1 MKHQHSLTLCSLIFL
16 SSVARADVGY
26 ADVVVE
32 FHDGGNGTLSCAEG
46 QGGSFPPP
54 ASSPTCVPFSVVLG
68 SDPDVPTLS
77 NPADYLSIPMGSF
90 VTVGFTDE
98 IVTDGPGDDLFI
110 QEVGNASELA
120 DVYVSSLLST
130 NPADYVFLGQAN
142 GNSISSFDLGSI
154 GFLGPVSAVK
164 IVSLQNGGAPSA
176 PGFDLA
182 SVRALQ
188 FAGSH
193 CSSLANSTGG
203 SALISTSGSP
213 SLGANDLVLQAGPV
227 PNQTGLFF
235 FGPSAQQVPF
245 GNGLLCITGGL
256 SRLPASSAQNGI
268 LEHGVNYSLAP
279 ATLLQPGTTWSF
291 QAWYRDTAAGGSL
304 FNTSDAVR
312 VTFGA

>member
-1 MKHQHSLTLCSLIFL
+1 MNYHSLLASCLLLVL
-16 SSVARADVGY
+16 SSSARADVGY

-32 FHDGGNGTLSCAEG
+32 FFDGGNGTLTCPEG

-54 ASSPTCVPFSVVLG
+54 ASSATCVPFSVVLG
-68 SDPDVPTLS
+68 SDPDVPTIN

-98 IVTDGPGDDLFI
+98 IVTDGPGDDLYI

-120 DVYVSSLLST
+120 DIYISSLLST
-130 NPADYVFLGQAN
+130 NPADFVFLGQAN
-142 GNSISSFDLGSI
+142 GNTITSFDLGTI
-154 GFLGPVSAVK
+154 GFLGQVRAVK
-164 IVSLQNGGAPSA
+164 VVSLQNGGAPSA

-193 CSSLANSTGG
+193 CASLPNSTG
-203 SALISTSGSP
+203 SAAVIGTSGSP
-213 SLGANDLVLQAGPV
+213 SLSANDFRLHAGPV

-245 GNGLLCITGGL
+245 GNGLLCVTGGL
-256 SRLPASSAQNGI
+256 SRLPAGLAQNGI
-268 LEHGVNYSLAP
+268 HEHSVNYSQSP

-291 QAWYRDTAAGGSL
+291 QAWYRDSAAGGSF

-312 VTFGA
+312 VTFGS